1 MIRTLPVKT
10 FRTRFKTIRQWA
22 ASMKATGTWI
32 AVSPTET
39 IPENYKSRIDE
50 DPDIRVLHEVPDN
63 WRLINLCEEDNNYE
77 LVNRAKEDIYSI
89 PGHNIIK
96 EIISLDGFCW
106 VVASKDLVY
115 LPPCYYPELLE
126 KNRWIEKGE
135 WSLFC
140 IGSAINRTEAKQ
152 KLLEYCQDRNIIFE
166 EL

>member
-1 MIRTLPVKT
+1 MIRTLPVNLMC
-10 FRTRFKTIRQWA
+10 TRFKTIQQWA

-50 DPDIRVLHEVPDN
+50 DLDIRILHEVPDD
-63 WRLINLCEEDNNYE
+63 WKLINLCEEDNNYE
-77 LVNRAKEDIYSI
+77 LINRAKEDIYSV

-96 EIISLDGFCW
+96 EIISLDRFCW
-106 VVASKDLVY
+106 GVASKDLVCF
-115 LPPCYYPELLE
+115 PSCYYPELLE

>member
-10 FRTRFKTIRQWA
+10 FRTRFKTIQQWA

>member
-1 MIRTLPVKT
+1 MIRILPVKT
-10 FRTRFKTIRQWA
+10 FRTRFKTIQQWA

-32 AVSPTET
+32 AVSPYET

-50 DPDIRVLHEVPDN
+50 NLDIRILHEVPDD

-96 EIISLDGFCW
+96 EIISLDRFCW
-106 VVASKDLVY
+106 GVASKDLVCF
-115 LPPCYYPELLE
+115 PSCYYPELLE

>member
-10 FRTRFKTIRQWA
+10 FRTRFKTIQQWA
-22 ASMKATGTWI
+22 ASMKAEGTWI
-32 AVSPTET
+32 AVSPYET

-50 DPDIRVLHEVPDN
+50 NLDIRILHEVPED

-77 LVNRAKEDIYSI
+77 LVNRAREDIYSI

-96 EIISLDGFCW
+96 EIISLDRFCW

-115 LPPCYYPELLE
+115 FPSCYYPELLE
-126 KNRWIEKGE
+126 ENRWIEKGE

-152 KLLEYCQDRNIIFE
+152 KLLEYCQERNIIFE